1 MFPPLQSG
9 RRRKLPNPR
18 LFTRENLNEQSQDQ
32 SPGFL
37 PFRKKTVTWMMR
49 VTTPFKVV
57 THEGVV
63 ECDDGY
69 VAVDEEGW
77 PYPIA
82 LSVHGKSYEPAED
95 V

>member
-1 MFPPLQSG
+1 M
-9 RRRKLPNPR
+9 PNPR
-18 LFTRENLNEQSQDQ
+18 LFTRENLNEQSQNQ

-37 PFRKKTVTWMMR
+37 PFRKKQVTWMMR
-49 VTTPFKVV
+49 VPTAFKVV
-57 THEGVV
+57 TQHGVV
-63 ECDDGY
+63 ECDGGW

-82 LSVHGKSYEPAED
+82 VSVQAKAYEAAED